1 MQKFHKIAAYLH
13 SPTHS
18 CTHTH
23 LQYMSSSLVPNDPD
37 GDIYDILDPVTDDVT
52 MDGHHPTLL
61 IRGYSQRI
69 QNDIENTFV
78 RSINM

>member
-23 LQYMSSSLVPNDPD
+23 LQYMTSSSLVPNDPD
-37 GDIYDILDPVTDDVT
+37 GDIYDILDPVTDDT
-52 MDGHHPTLL
+52 
-61 IRGYSQRI
+61 
-69 QNDIENTFV
+69 
-78 RSINM
+78 